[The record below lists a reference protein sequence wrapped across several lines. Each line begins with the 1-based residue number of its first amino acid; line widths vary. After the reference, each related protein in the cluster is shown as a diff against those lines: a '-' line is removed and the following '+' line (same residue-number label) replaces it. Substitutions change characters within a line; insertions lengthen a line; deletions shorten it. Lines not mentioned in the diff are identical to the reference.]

1 MRLTEILAP
10 ERVIHRLEARDK
22 NAALREIA
30 RAFALSDPRLDEGE
44 VLRVL
49 QEREALASTGVGSGV
64 AIPHGRLAALEGLTA
79 VLAICPAGVP
89 FDAIDGEPA
98 TIFVAVLAPLRHSAD
113 HLKALARVSRMMR
126 DEAARGRLLAAEDRA
141 ALWRAFSEEDARH

>member
-1 MRLTEILAP
+1 MRLSEILAP

-22 NAALREIA
+22 TGALRAIA
-30 RAFALSDPRLDEGE
+30 RAFAGTDPRLDEAE

-49 QEREALASTGVGSGV
+49 LEREALASTGVGSGV
-64 AIPHGRLAALEGLTA
+64 AIPHGRLAALEGLVAALA
-79 VLAICPAGVP
+79 VCPQGVP

-98 TIFVAVLAPLRHSAD
+98 TILVAVLAPLRHTGD

-126 DEAARGRLLAAEDRA
+126 DDAARARLLAAEDRA
-141 ALWRAFSEEDARH
+141 ALWTAFSEEDARH